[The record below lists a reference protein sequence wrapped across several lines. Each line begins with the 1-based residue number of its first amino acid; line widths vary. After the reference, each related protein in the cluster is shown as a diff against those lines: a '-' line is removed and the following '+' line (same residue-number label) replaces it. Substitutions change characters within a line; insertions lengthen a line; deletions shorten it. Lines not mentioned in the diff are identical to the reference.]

1 MTQEAERQ
9 ATSRAPHSGLQ
20 RLFEQYGT
28 AHIVDE
34 HYETAVSSNLGGI
47 KGLEIG
53 RRQILDRETLRRNT
67 ASGQGRVVFGVCGK
81 SHAMCVFA
89 AIT

>member
-34 HYETAVSSNLGGI
+34 HYETAVSSNLS
-47 KGLEIG
+47 GLVVMIPDNG
-53 RRQILDRETLRRNT
+53 R
-67 ASGQGRVVFGVCGK
+67 ASWGP
-81 SHAMCVFA
+81 
-89 AIT
+89 